1 MGRRRESESV
11 EPNNSQ
17 ASLFMIIIKKCT
29 IIMTISEIVILISKI
44 GRVRE
49 KEKKRNKKKAIVD
62 TICC

>member
-1 MGRRRESESV
+1 
-11 EPNNSQ
+11 
-17 ASLFMIIIKKCT
+17 MIKIKKCT

-44 GRVRE
+44 GRIRE